1 MGVAG
6 EAEET
11 TAAET
16 PADAKEAAN
25 KIQEINIGA
34 NTIVALFIIL
44 L

>member
-1 MGVAG
+1 MGVAV

-11 TAAET
+11 TAEET
-16 PADAKEAAN
+16 PADAKEAPN
-25 KIQEINIGA
+25 KIKEINIGA